1 MELNQNHYRKLRLMR
16 EREREG
22 GRDKDQSNEGN
33 ESVSSAETVEDAV
46 LPLGGFVDLVPP
58 IGDRHGR

>member
-1 MELNQNHYRKLRLMR
+1 MVICGIKSKSVQKIKTDER
-16 EREREG
+16 ERER
-22 GRDKDQSNEGN
+22 RDQSNEGN